1 MKTVVL
7 FSKILVML
15 MAAWFSRGTALGQSS
30 YPRAGWE
37 THLSEAG
44 HGVSGTVTIV
54 DERTLRLT
62 HFNYDGHA
70 PDMFV
75 CVGTN
80 KTRNAFRT
88 GVGLLVGP
96 RLARAYQDETL
107 EVQLPEGQTL
117 DGWNAVCIWCVSVQ
131 FNFGWGTFA
140 PPNRPNLSVTRQ
152 TSEVEIKLTVAG
164 ENGQRYWLQTATDMI
179 GPTGWQN
186 LVLLTNA
193 NGTVRYTNSMAPDAS
208 RLFFRAVRD

>member
-1 MKTVVL
+1 MKTVALFGDVL
-7 FSKILVML
+7 AIL
-15 MAAWFSRGTALGQSS
+15 MAVLAGTALGQSS

-44 HGVSGTVTIV
+44 HGVSGTVTMV

-75 CVGTN
+75 YVGTN

-88 GVGLLVGP
+88 GAGLAVGP
-96 RLARAYQDETL
+96 RLARAYRDETL
-107 EVQLPEGQTL
+107 VVQLPEGQTF
-117 DGWNAVCIWCVSVQ
+117 DGRNAVCIWCVAVQ

-140 PPNRPNLSVTRQ
+140 PPNRPLLNVTRR
-152 TSEVEIKLTVAG
+152 TTGVEVKLTVAG
-164 ENGQRYWLQTATDMI
+164 ENGQKYWLQSATGMP
-179 GPTGWQN
+179 GPNGWQN

-193 NGTVRYTNSMAPDAS
+193 NGTVRYTNSAAPDEPQ
-208 RLFFRAVRD
+208 LFFRAVRD